1 MIERINQLMRKEGLS
16 ELQFAKRIGVP
27 QSSVNGYLA
36 GKNTPP
42 TKFLTS
48 VIAEFSDVSTEWLMR
63 GKGAMYISDIPTD
76 GDTEQVMDLK
86 VQITQLTA
94 ELARLTDKI
103 AMMEKE
109 AAYLEKENKALSANL
124 EKSDKRLDKLL
135 DLLNQDQ
142 TPSFSLA
149 ADKRVPYHADST
161 LKE

>member
-63 GKGAMYISDIPTD
+63 GKGEMYISDIPTD
-76 GDTEQVMDLK
+76 GDTEQVLDLK
-86 VQITQLTA
+86 AEITRLRA
-94 ELARLTDKI
+94 ERDEYKAEAERLRIICEYQDQ
-103 AMMEKE
+103 
-109 AAYLEKENKALSANL
+109 
-124 EKSDKRLDKLL
+124 RLDRYAGIESRKK
-135 DLLNQDQ
+135 
-142 TPSFSLA
+142 A
-149 ADKRVPYHADST
+149 
-161 LKE
+161 

>member
-63 GKGAMYISDIPTD
+63 GKGEMYISDIPTD
-76 GDTEQVMDLK
+76 GDTDQVLDLK
-86 VQITQLTA
+86 AEITRLRA
-94 ELARLTDKI
+94 ERDEYKAEAERLRIICEYQD
-103 AMMEKE
+103 E
-109 AAYLEKENKALSANL
+109 
-124 EKSDKRLDKLL
+124 RLDRYAGIESRKK
-135 DLLNQDQ
+135 
-142 TPSFSLA
+142 A
-149 ADKRVPYHADST
+149 
-161 LKE
+161 